1 MPASYITGK
10 SCTVTYGA
18 LDASAQVTAVNPAR
32 SASTDTTHTLGDAI
46 TIANEKEITV
56 SLELLFD
63 PLESGISALLHA
75 AWVSGDKVA
84 LELDYGGAVA
94 TYESVA
100 VSELSEAVP
109 ADGLVTQSAT
119 FVTGT
124 ADVFVWKAPTP

>member
-1 MPASYITGK
+1 MPARYITGK
-10 SCTVTYGA
+10 SCTVTYDD

-32 SASTDTTHTLGDAI
+32 SASTETTHTLGDAV

-56 SLELLFD
+56 TLELLFD
-63 PLESGISALLHA
+63 PQESGISALLHA
-75 AWVSGDKVA
+75 AWVSGGKVG

-94 TYESVA
+94 TYASVA

-124 ADVFVWKAPTP
+124 PDSFVWATATP

>member
-1 MPASYITGK
+1 MPAKYVPGK
-10 SCTVTYGA
+10 SCTVTYGT

-32 SASTDTTHTLGDAI
+32 SASTETTHTLGDAV

-56 SLELLFD
+56 TLELLFD
-63 PLESGISALLHA
+63 PEESGISALLHA
-75 AWVSGDKVA
+75 AWVNGGKVG
-84 LELDYGGAVA
+84 LTIDYGGAEA
-94 TYESVA
+94 TYAEVA

-124 ADVFVWKAPTP
+124 PDVFVWKAPTP